1 MWENQKMEGKKHLKT
16 KQKKKTKK
24 MKQMK
29 QMKKMKNLE
38 KKKET
43 KLRWIDNANT
53 NFIFGNFFH
62 PPPLLALP
70 LPPPLRPSTHPPSQC
85 SLSVSPPINST
96 PIPTQAQRIR

>member
-24 MKQMK
+24 MKQMKQMK

-62 PPPLLALP
+62 PPPS
-70 LPPPLRPSTHPPSQC
+70 RSPSS
-85 SLSVSPPINST
+85 ST
-96 PIPTQAQRIR
+96 PAALHPSAQSVLSLCFTSN